1 MSLIRLFS
9 LLAFVLVNLVTTAH
23 AQNQDFYWKGS
34 YGRGVGLV
42 PALECPAGKER
53 GGGLCYDECE
63 GLYDM
68 NEAASLC
75 MISCPD
81 GYADR
86 GLICHWQGTASYVPK
101 SDWNSCKSR
110 TAKSCVKIAGKR
122 RCVGGDC
129 IGGWETDCR
138 DGYRNVAGVCWYAE
152 VPNGFSGSAL
162 DPMKGSYMPRNPVAQ
177 RQVCRDNKIM
187 QDGLCYEPCRSGYA
201 GRGPVCWADT
211 PQGYVDCFTGYAKNT
226 NACISVMATQA
237 AAILIPP
244 AMATYATYKA
254 RQAAKVAKA
263 GKAIPDVAE
272 AGLEVGLLIMTKGD
286 AVAKLGTEVMA
297 QAVKGNAAQATS
309 KVVDLLKFMTTTK
322 VLLAM
327 KKAGFA
333 SVGASI
339 RPEDYWNT
347 TKTEDI
353 LARARDVAGFLSV
366 AIVVYNITY
375 VPPTPP
381 ALNPLDITEGILD
394 LMSSFMWTVY
404 GQ

>member
-1 MSLIRLFS
+1 MTLTRLFS
-9 LLAFVLVNLVTTAH
+9 LLAFVLINLVTTAH

-34 YGRGVGLV
+34 YGRGVGLI
-42 PALECPAGKER
+42 PALECPAGKEL
-53 GGGLCYDECE
+53 GGGLCYDECR
-63 GLYDM
+63 GDYDM
-68 NEAASLC
+68 NQAASLC
-75 MISCPD
+75 MIDCPD

-86 GLICHWQGTASYVPK
+86 GLICHWQGSASYVPK

-138 DGYRNVAGVCWYAE
+138 DGYRNVGGVCWYVE
-152 VPNGFSGSAL
+152 IPNGFSGSPL
-162 DPMKGSYMPRNPVAQ
+162 DPMKPSYAPQNPVAQ
-177 RQVCRDNKIM
+177 RQVCRDNKIL
-187 QDGLCYEPCRSGYA
+187 QDGLCYEPCRAGYA
-201 GRGPVCWADT
+201 GRGPVCWADA
-211 PQGYVDCFTGYAKNT
+211 PQGYLDCFTGYAKNQ

-237 AAILIPP
+237 AAVAIPI
-244 AMATYATYKA
+244 AMQTYAVYKA

-263 GKAIPDVAE
+263 GKAIPDIAE
-272 AGLEVGLLIMTKGD
+272 AGAEVGKLILTKGD
-286 AVAKLGTEVMA
+286 DVAKLGAEVIE
-297 QAVKGNAAQATS
+297 QAAKGNATQATS
-309 KVVDLLKFMTTTK
+309 KVVDFLKFMTTTK

-333 SVGASI
+333 SVGASLQ
-339 RPEDYWNT
+339 PADYWRT
-347 TKTEDI
+347 TSLEDT

-366 AIVVYNITY
+366 AVVVYNITY

-381 ALNPLDITEGILD
+381 ALNPLDVTEGILD
-394 LMSSFMWTVY
+394 IMSSFMWTIY